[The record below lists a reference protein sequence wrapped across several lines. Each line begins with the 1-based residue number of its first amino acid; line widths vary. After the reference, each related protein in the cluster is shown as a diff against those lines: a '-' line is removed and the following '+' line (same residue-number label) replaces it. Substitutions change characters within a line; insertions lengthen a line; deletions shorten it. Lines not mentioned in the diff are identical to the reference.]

1 MYHSWCVSLA
11 GNAFGG
17 WAKGDGKT
25 LGDEVA
31 EGLKEEEE
39 EVVVVAVMVA
49 VVVVV
54 AVVVDAMVVE
64 RAGGLGSE
72 GVRTASAPSPFSISD
87 NDGRIN
93 PPPLIID
100 LRSLGSNP
108 TLEEDTQGKKGFSDT
123 NNKKGK

>member
-1 MYHSWCVSLA
+1 M
-11 GNAFGG
+11 
-17 WAKGDGKT
+17 
-25 LGDEVA
+25 
-31 EGLKEEEE
+31 KEEEE